1 MKKYIKKYYIPFLLA
16 VLFVS
21 SESICD
27 LYQPTLMSNIIDKGI
42 VQNDIA
48 YILNQGSKML
58 VITILGAVFAL
69 IRNILSSKVSQSFA
83 HDIRNDLFEKINK
96 YSFESIEKFNKAS
109 LITRITNDV
118 SQVQQFVN
126 GMMRIFIKAPIL
138 CIGSIIMAIKLNQ
151 ELSKILILIV
161 IIVFLIISINL
172 KVGYPLFKKVQHST
186 DKLNSKIREYL
197 GGVRVVKTFNRY
209 DYEMDKFSDINDELY
224 TSTTK
229 AMRIMSVFS
238 PLITFVVNMGIVIV
252 LYIGNIKSNEIQIG
266 TVVAYINY
274 MMRILMS
281 LFMISY
287 MFRVITRA
295 KASIERI
302 NEVLDEDILYENDT
316 YTIDDIQSIEFENVC
331 FSYNKNNP
339 NKILKNINITINKG
353 QTIGIIGSTGSGK
366 TSLINLISKFYIID
380 KGNIK
385 INNIDI
391 NQIYSKNIRDKI
403 SIVPQNNTLFTG
415 SIIDNIKLG
424 NENATLGEVIKY
436 CKISHAHDFIT
447 SFEDKYDTILGQGG
461 VNVSGGQKQRISIA
475 RALIKAPSLLILDD
489 STSALDVSTEA
500 NIRKNLKQHT
510 DNLTCII
517 IAQRISSIIDCDNIY
532 VIEEGEIVG
541 SGNHENLIKNC
552 QTYKEIFR
560 SQINRELV

>member
-172 KVGYPLFKKVQHST
+172 KVGNPLFKKVQHSK

-380 KGNIK
+380 NGNIK

-391 NQIYSKNIRDKI
+391 NQIDSKNIRNKI